1 MFLLHGFDFFVY
13 QSKARSAFP
22 EEAHYFSPSER
33 DFSSSLLS
41 LEAAF
46 EMDDKILDS
55 VGDLELADQAG
66 AATSNLYVGGNMTR
80 DEGEMAFYGKKAQL
94 KVRVLHGPA
103 PENLE
108 TDEE

>member
-1 MFLLHGFDFFVY
+1 
-13 QSKARSAFP
+13 
-22 EEAHYFSPSER
+22 
-33 DFSSSLLS
+33 
-41 LEAAF
+41 
-46 EMDDKILDS
+46 MDDKILDS